1 MVQVAPVVNDGIEPM
16 LILIG
21 ALLCVAGLGLARFA
35 VRSHRAPLE
44 TVRRLEALLKGRL
57 GTRPPALID
66 FSERAVGVPLILYG
80 TTIVFALMALAIF
93 VMGLYLALDGAGL
106 V

>member
-1 MVQVAPVVNDGIEPM
+1 MVQVDPIVSDGIEPM

-21 ALLCVAGLGLARFA
+21 ALFCAAGLGLAKFA
-35 VRSHRAPLE
+35 VRFHRAPLE
-44 TVRRLEALLKGRL
+44 TVRKVAALLKGRL

-66 FSERAVGVPLILYG
+66 FSERALGVPVLNYA
-80 TTIVFALMALAIF
+80 TTVVFALMAVALF
-93 VMGLYLALDGAGL
+93 LMGVYLALDGVGL